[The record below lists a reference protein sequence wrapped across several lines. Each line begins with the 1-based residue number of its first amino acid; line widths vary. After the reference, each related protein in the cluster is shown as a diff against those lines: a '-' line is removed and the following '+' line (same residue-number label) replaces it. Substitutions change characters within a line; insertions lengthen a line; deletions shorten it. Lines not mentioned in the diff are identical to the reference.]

1 MLGDF
6 KVLHVN
12 IGKRK
17 TAHWSLFCD
26 ESLAS
31 FDALVVVEPYIYEDL
46 DTGELALPVERN

>member
-17 TAHWSLFCD
+17 TAHWSLFCNK
-26 ESLAS
+26 SLAS
-31 FDALVVVEPYIYEDL
+31 FDALAVVEPYIYEDL
-46 DTGELALPVERN
+46 DNGEPVFLVERN